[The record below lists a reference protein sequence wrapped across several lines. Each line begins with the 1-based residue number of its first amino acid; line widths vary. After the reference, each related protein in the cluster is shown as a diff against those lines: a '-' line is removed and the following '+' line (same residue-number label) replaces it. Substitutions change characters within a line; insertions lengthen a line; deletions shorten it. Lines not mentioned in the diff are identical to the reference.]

1 MNLALVVAAGKGRR
15 MGTEGGKQFLEL
27 AGRPVIAHTLAAFEE
42 ATSIDAIVV
51 VAAEE
56 NLQKCL
62 EVIALY
68 GIIKVERVVAGGDER
83 QDSVYNGLLAAAE
96 FEGVDLVAVHDGAR
110 PLVTPRII
118 DEAIGAAGDCDG
130 AVVGVSAKDT
140 VKLVRDGYIAETL
153 PRDLTWQIQTPQ
165 VFRYKLLV
173 EAHQSARRE
182 GFNGT
187 DDAVLVERVGGR
199 IKVVM
204 GSDENIKI
212 TTPSD
217 LVFAEALLKERSA
230 KSDRD

>member
-1 MNLALVVAAGKGRR
+1 MNLALIVAAGKGRR

-27 AGRPVIAHTLAAFEE
+27 AGKPVIAHTLAAFEQ
-42 ATSIDAIVV
+42 ANSIDAIVV

-62 EVIALY
+62 EVIDLY
-68 GIIKVERVVAGGDER
+68 GIVKAERVVAGGDER
-83 QDSVYNGLLAAAE
+83 QDSVYYGLLAAAE

-110 PLVTPRII
+110 PLVMSRLI
-118 DEAIGAAGDCDG
+118 DEVIGAAGDCDG
-130 AVVGVSAKDT
+130 AVVGVPAKDT
-140 VKLVRDGYIAETL
+140 IKIVRDGYIAETL

-165 VFRYKLLV
+165 VFRYKLLF
-173 EAHQSARRE
+173 EAHQRARRE
-182 GFNGT
+182 DFSGT

-199 IKVVM
+199 IRVVK

-217 LVFAEALLKERSA
+217 LVFAEALMEERFA
-230 KSDRD
+230 KANRD